1 MMFTIVK
8 RTKKEISQTRSSIP
22 STGMLGRLSKPRVLG
37 ILPVCA
43 FITTTL
49 LLPIA
54 RPITTHAVGAMTG
67 SDAPRAAG
75 GNHIK
80 EVIPERFQ
88 KKYQKWKAEYLS
100 TKVGQEQWERYAHS
114 SNFTLT
120 ITMSEE
126 AGRGAGTDQYRWND
140 NGQLIAATITLGEQ
154 ADEGFPSPFNY
165 PVTSSLAH
173 TEPFPPISGSI
184 LAATKLA
191 HEFGHVI
198 QVGTADARLFQLQ
211 NKLIPIYNHIL
222 LSNGRNTL
230 DPKLVELAK
239 QMKGTPVEI
248 GQDRELWAEANALSF
263 LRERC
268 PEDGEYKSVFKAIK
282 SAVESYAKEHMDRF
296 R

>member
-1 MMFTIVK
+1 MMFTILK
-8 RTKKEISQTRSSIP
+8 RKKKEISQTRLSIP
-22 STGMLGRLSKPRVLG
+22 LTVRLSKTRVLS

-43 FITTTL
+43 FIITTL
-49 LLPIA
+49 LMPVVEPA
-54 RPITTHAVGAMTG
+54 TTHAGGGVGASAG
-67 SDAPRAAG
+67 SDAPHAAG

-80 EVIPERFQ
+80 EVVSERFQ

-100 TKVGQEQWERYAHS
+100 TKVGQEQWEKYAHS

-120 ITMSEE
+120 IIMSEE

-140 NGQLIAATITLGEQ
+140 SGQLIAATITLGDQ

-222 LSNGRNTL
+222 LSNGRNTS
-230 DPKLVELAK
+230 DPKLLELAK

-248 GQDRELWAEANALSF
+248 GQDRELWAESYALSF

-268 PEDGEYKSVFKAIK
+268 PEDGEYKSIFKAIK

>member
-1 MMFTIVK
+1 MMVTTFK
-8 RTKKEISQTRSSIP
+8 RTEKEISQTRSPIYSIE
-22 STGMLGRLSKPRVLG
+22 MIGRPPELRASS
-37 ILPVCA
+37 ILPICA
-43 FITTTL
+43 LILAAL
-49 LLPIA
+49 LLAAA
-54 RPITTHAVGAMTG
+54 RPATTHAVRLGTG
-67 SDAPRAAG
+67 PYAPEAPS

-88 KKYQKWKAEYLS
+88 KKYEKWKAEYLS
-100 TKVGQEQWERYAHS
+100 TKVGREQWDRYAHN

-140 NGQLIAATITLGEQ
+140 NGQLVAATITLGEQ

-173 TEPFPPISGSI
+173 TEPFPPISGSL
-184 LAATKLA
+184 LAATKFA

-211 NKLIPIYNHIL
+211 NKLIPVYNHIL
-222 LSNGRNTL
+222 LSNGRNAQ
-230 DPKLVELAK
+230 DPKLLELAK

-268 PEDGEYKSVFKAIK
+268 PEDGEYKSVFKAIR
-282 SAVESYAKEHMDRF
+282 SAVESYAKAHVDRF

>member
-1 MMFTIVK
+1 MMFTILK
-8 RTKKEISQTRSSIP
+8 RTKKEISQTRLSTP
-22 STGMLGRLSKPRVLG
+22 STRIFGRVSKPKGFG
-37 ILPVCA
+37 ILPVFA
-43 FITTTL
+43 FIITTL

-54 RPITTHAVGAMTG
+54 EPTTTHAGAE
-67 SDAPRAAG
+67 APGAAG

-80 EVIPERFQ
+80 EIIPERFQ

-100 TKVGQEQWERYAHS
+100 TKVGQEQWERYAHN

-140 NGQLIAATITLGEQ
+140 SGQLVAATITLGDQ
-154 ADEGFPSPFNY
+154 ADAGFPSPFNY

-198 QVGTADARLFQLQ
+198 QVGTADPRLFQLQ

-230 DPKLVELAK
+230 DPKLLELAK

-296 R
+296 Q